1 MIVPIRILALGCV
14 PALTQHIEWACQTE
28 EDLQFLGT
36 VQDPQELLSCRP
48 PPGVILIN
56 GQVGDEE
63 GLRLIE
69 EVTTSLPQAAV
80 IVLVDKEQMDFIQR
94 ALLTGAR
101 GFLLQPFTDT
111 ELRESIRRTHRLAV
125 ERITRLAQETT
136 EEGVSWR
143 GEILA
148 VFSPKGGVGRT
159 TIASNLAVVLQ
170 QAGQR
175 VVLMDGSLQFG
186 DVPVV
191 LNIHARTTI
200 VSLARRLEEI
210 DTKLLM
216 EVLVP
221 HSSGIRVL
229 LGPSQLEEAE
239 ALHPEAVGGILTA
252 LRSEFD
258 YVVID
263 AWPFLDDT
271 TLTILD
277 MADRILLV
285 ATPEMPALREVRL
298 FLELADILDY
308 PPSKLL
314 LILNRAMSA
323 FGIGAADIEE
333 NIRYKIAINI
343 PSDGRLVT
351 RSLNRGVPLII
362 SDPQSQ
368 VAQSIVQLADLL
380 LGRAEG
386 PAHEKSKYQVRLGGL
401 THRLRTLLASQ

>member
-1 MIVPIRILALGCV
+1 VAAPIHILALSCA
-14 PALTQHIEWACQTE
+14 PALARHIERACQTE
-28 EDLQFLGT
+28 EDLQFLGA
-36 VQDPQELLSCRP
+36 VRDPQEVWTYRTP
-48 PPGVILIN
+48 PEAILIS

-69 EVTTSLPQAAV
+69 EVTTSLPRAAV
-80 IVLVDKEQMDFIQR
+80 IVLVNKEQMDFIQR

-101 GFLLQPFTDT
+101 GFLLQPFSDA
-111 ELRESIRRTHRLAV
+111 ELRESIRRIHWLEV
-125 ERITRLAQETT
+125 ERISRLAQEPT
-136 EEGVSWR
+136 EEGISTQ

-159 TIASNLAVVLQ
+159 TIASNLAVALQ

-175 VVLMDGSLQFG
+175 VVLVDGSLQFG

-200 VSLARRLEEI
+200 VSLVRRLKEI
-210 DTKLLM
+210 DAELLM
-216 EVLVP
+216 EVLAP

-229 LGPSQLEEAE
+229 LGPSQLEEAD
-239 ALHPEAVGGILTA
+239 ALYPEAVERILTT
-252 LRSEFD
+252 LQRHFD
-258 YVVID
+258 YLVID

-271 TLTILD
+271 TLTVLD

-285 ATPEMPALREVRL
+285 TTPEMPALREVKL
-298 FLELADILDY
+298 FLELVDMLDY

-314 LILNRAMSA
+314 LILNRAMSV
-323 FGIGAADIEE
+323 FGIEAVDIEE
-333 NIRYKIAINI
+333 NIRYKIAIHI
-343 PSDGRLVT
+343 PSDGQLVT
-351 RSLNRGVPLII
+351 RALNRGVPLVI

-368 VAQSIVQLADLL
+368 VARSIVQLADLL
-380 LGRAEG
+380 IGRAEQ
-386 PAHEKSKYQVRLGGL
+386 PVRERSKPQVRLGGL